1 MPSLAETQAH
11 LHDAMLSGDG
21 RAMSALI
28 TGGRDPLARLS
39 IHLRHYEASLV
50 AAVVG
55 RFPAC
60 CWLLG
65 EPFVTRIAR
74 SFVRAHPPGAP
85 CIAEYGADFPA
96 FLAQRAGGDQVPY
109 LRWFG
114 DLEWHVGRISV
125 AIDHPAL
132 DRSALAAFP
141 AEQLPDVVLTMQSGL
156 AYIEA
161 PWPVDALMKLHLSD
175 EAPETFEM
183 SPEPIHLEVRGA
195 RGSFRIDRLDPAAFA
210 FRRAMSERVT
220 IGEAMERAL
229 DTDADFDP
237 AHGLIQ
243 LFADGLVTAAQ

>member
-11 LHDAMLSGDG
+11 LRGAMLSGDG

-28 TGGRDPLARLS
+28 IGGRDPLARLL

-50 AAVVG
+50 AAIVG

-65 EPFVTRIAR
+65 EPFVSHMAR
-74 SFVRAHPPGAP
+74 VFVRAHPPGAP
-85 CIAEYGADFPA
+85 CIAEYGADFSA
-96 FLAQRAGGDQVPY
+96 FLAQQAGGDQVPY

-114 DLEWHVGRISV
+114 DLEWHLGRISV

-141 AEQLPDVVLTMQSGL
+141 AEQLPDLVLTMQPGL

-161 PWPVDALMKLHLSD
+161 PWPVDALMKLHLS
-175 EAPETFEM
+175 EQAPDTYEM
-183 SPEPIHLEVRGA
+183 SPEDVCLEVRGA
-195 RGSFRIDRLDPAAFA
+195 RGNFTIDRLDSASFA
-210 FRRAMSERVT
+210 FRRAVSERAT
-220 IGEAMERAL
+220 IGAAMERAF
-229 DTDADFDP
+229 DAHADFDP